1 MLCRPI
7 YEKYYL
13 FMETNFIKKYLLT
26 ARANIIGVSNDIGLQ
41 ALNGYGEMMF
51 EFDDNQTIDE
61 ISESAINQINKQYPD
76 YRFDTYEL
84 KEIK

>member
-1 MLCRPI
+1 M
-7 YEKYYL
+7 
-13 FMETNFIKKYLLT
+13 KKYLLT

-51 EFDDNQTIDE
+51 ELDDNQTIDE

-76 YRFDTYEL
+76 CRFDTYEL

>member
-1 MLCRPI
+1 M
-7 YEKYYL
+7 
-13 FMETNFIKKYLLT
+13 KKYLLT
-26 ARANIIGVSNDIGLQ
+26 ARANFIGVSNDIGLQ

-61 ISESAINQINKQYPD
+61 IRESAKNQINKQYPD
-76 YRFDTYEL
+76 CRFDTYEL

>member
-1 MLCRPI
+1 M
-7 YEKYYL
+7 
-13 FMETNFIKKYLLT
+13 KKYLLT

-61 ISESAINQINKQYPD
+61 ISESAINQINKQYLD

>member
-1 MLCRPI
+1 M
-7 YEKYYL
+7 
-13 FMETNFIKKYLLT
+13 KKYLIT
-26 ARANIIGVSNDIGLQ
+26 ARADIIGVPNDIGLQ
-41 ALNGYGEMMF
+41 ALNGYGEMML

-61 ISESAINQINKQYPD
+61 IYESAKKQINKRYPD

>member
-1 MLCRPI
+1 
-7 YEKYYL
+7 
-13 FMETNFIKKYLLT
+13 METNFMKKYLLT

-61 ISESAINQINKQYPD
+61 ISESAKNQINKQYPD
-76 YRFDTYEL
+76 CHFDTYEL

>member
-1 MLCRPI
+1 MKMKLMLCRPI

-13 FMETNFIKKYLLT
+13 CMETIFMKKYLLT

-51 EFDDNQTIDE
+51 EFDDN
-61 ISESAINQINKQYPD
+61 
-76 YRFDTYEL
+76 
-84 KEIK
+84 

>member
-1 MLCRPI
+1 M
-7 YEKYYL
+7 
-13 FMETNFIKKYLLT
+13 KKYLLT
-26 ARANIIGVSNDIGLQ
+26 ARANIIGVSNDIGLK

-61 ISESAINQINKQYPD
+61 ISESAINQINKRYPD
-76 YRFDTYEL
+76 YCFDTYEL

>member
-1 MLCRPI
+1 
-7 YEKYYL
+7 
-13 FMETNFIKKYLLT
+13 METNFIKKYLLT

>member
-1 MLCRPI
+1 M
-7 YEKYYL
+7 
-13 FMETNFIKKYLLT
+13 KKNILT
-26 ARANIIGVSNDIGLQ
+26 ARAHFIGVSNDIGLQ

-51 EFDDNQTIDE
+51 EFDNNQTIDE
-61 ISESAINQINKQYPD
+61 ISEVAINQINKQYPD

>member
-1 MLCRPI
+1 M
-7 YEKYYL
+7 
-13 FMETNFIKKYLLT
+13 KKYLLT

-61 ISESAINQINKQYPD
+61 ISESAKNQINKQYPD
-76 YRFDTYEL
+76 CHFDTYEL

>member
-1 MLCRPI
+1 M
-7 YEKYYL
+7 
-13 FMETNFIKKYLLT
+13 KKYLLT

-76 YRFDTYEL
+76 CHFDTYEL

>member
-1 MLCRPI
+1 M
-7 YEKYYL
+7 ENN
-13 FMETNFIKKYLLT
+13 FMKKYLLT
-26 ARANIIGVSNDIGLQ
+26 ARANIIGVSNDIGLK
-41 ALNGYGEMMF
+41 ALNGYGQMMF

-61 ISESAINQINKQYPD
+61 ISESAINQINKRYPD